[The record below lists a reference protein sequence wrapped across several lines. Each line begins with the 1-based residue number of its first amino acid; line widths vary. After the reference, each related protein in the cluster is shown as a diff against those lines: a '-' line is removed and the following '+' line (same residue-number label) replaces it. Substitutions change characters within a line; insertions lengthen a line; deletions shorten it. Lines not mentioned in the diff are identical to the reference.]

1 MSRTPPPARRDPRT
15 GVRVAIAH
23 DYVTQRGGAERVVLA
38 MLRAFPEAALHTTLY
53 DSRTSYPE
61 SAQHEIHTSPLNAV
75 GALRRDHRLALPLL
89 AGAVGQMRID
99 ADVVIASSSGWAHG
113 IATTGR
119 RVVYCYSPARWLYQ
133 SERYLGRPLRSSPQ
147 GWALAG
153 LRVPLRVWDRRAARQ
168 AGPYLAISREVQT
181 RIRDTYGLASTVVP
195 APHSMDPGA
204 PQACVPALSD
214 WSSGFHLVVSRL
226 LPYKNVDAAVS
237 AMHGRTDRLVVIGDG
252 PLKDEVSRR
261 LPSNVRLLSG
271 LTDDQMRWVYAHATT
286 LVAPSVEDYG
296 LTPLEAGM
304 FGAPTVALRGGGYLD
319 TITEGVTGLFFDEP
333 TPQAITAAL
342 DARARHTWEPS
353 TIRQHAST
361 FNETAFA
368 ATLRESIR
376 SAMGGAT

>member
-1 MSRTPPPARRDPRT
+1 MSRTPPPARRDPHT
-15 GVRVAIAH
+15 GLRVAIAH

-53 DSRTSYPE
+53 DPQTSYPE
-61 SAQHEIHTSPLNAV
+61 YAQHEIHTSQLNAI

-113 IATTGR
+113 MATTGR

-133 SERYLGRPLRSSPQ
+133 SERYLGQPLRSSPQ

-153 LRVPLRVWDRRAARQ
+153 LRVPLRVWDRRAARR

-195 APHSMDPGA
+195 APHSMDPGGLQA
-204 PQACVPALSD
+204 PVPALSD
-214 WSSGFHLVVSRL
+214 WSGGFHLVVSRL
-226 LPYKNVDAAVS
+226 LPYKNVDVAVS
-237 AMHGRTDRLVVIGDG
+237 AMRGRTDRLVVIGDG
-252 PLKDEVSRR
+252 PLKDELVRH
-261 LPSNVRLLSG
+261 LPDNVRLLSG
-271 LTDDQMRWVYAHATT
+271 LTDDQMRWVYAHSTT
-286 LVAPSVEDYG
+286 LIAPSVEDYG

-304 FGAPTVALRGGGYLD
+304 FGTPTVALRGGGYLD
-319 TITEGVTGLFFDEP
+319 TITEGDTGLFFDEP

-342 DARARHTWEPS
+342 EARNRHSWEQS
-353 TIRQHAST
+353 TIREHAST
-361 FNETAFA
+361 FNEAAFA
-368 ATLRESIR
+368 ATLRESVT